1 MRILKLLTIITIITV
16 IQACSTSR
24 VVISHDTDPS
34 KYSYV
39 VFGEKLTGD
48 RELDDMIMASPKSN
62 CSYKIN
68 CGFQTRRTH

>member
-39 VFGEKLTGD
+39 VFGE
-48 RELDDMIMASPKSN
+48 N
-62 CSYKIN
+62 
-68 CGFQTRRTH
+68 